1 MNSQEQQ
8 ENLLI
13 GSPEAIEELA
23 CKDESLILV
32 ASDSHGAAS
41 MLSYILQEQGE
52 QCDALVF
59 CGDGIGDVVSILSMA
74 GQDAALAR
82 QIPPVIALVQGNN
95 DPSRYPLIERTQLKI
110 PLSQTLTASGHTM
123 FITHGHR
130 FSLYNGMAYLT
141 NEALVQEAD
150 LVLYGHTHI
159 AMAECS
165 TGLLTL
171 NPGSCARPRG
181 GLPPSFMTLRLKKGS
196 HYQDYTFYRITGAKS
211 VPFNPEPR
219 TFYF

>member
-13 GSPEAIEELA
+13 GSAEAIEELA

-41 MLSYILQEQGE
+41 MLNYILREQGE

-59 CGDGIGDVVSILSMA
+59 CGDGIGDVVSILSMT

-95 DPSRYPLIERTQLKI
+95 DPSRYPMEQTQLKV
-110 PLSQTLTASGHTM
+110 PLNQTLTASGHTM

-130 FSLYNGMAYLT
+130 FSLYNGTAYLT
-141 NEALVQEAD
+141 NEALLQEAD

-196 HYQDYTFYRITGAKS
+196 HYQDYTFYRINGAKS